1 MTHKPNIEFT
11 GIKLGHSHKHKEN
24 PWTTGEDA
32 LKVAK
37 DISEAFRRNPEGWQ
51 EPDKSS
57 WLKIEEPINISNW
70 DLLEMLKKNAEKQFE
85 SELRFIQKSLV
96 LSDKLEELENFLIGK
111 KGRSKTGKPDSD
123 YSEITSVSITDKDII
138 IKFKSGYFTGLTYL
152 ELE

>member
-1 MTHKPNIEFT
+1 MRDQCSIGGYPK
-11 GIKLGHSHKHKEN
+11 
-24 PWTTGEDA
+24 
-32 LKVAK
+32 
-37 DISEAFRRNPEGWQ
+37 GWQ
-51 EPDKSS
+51 EPNESS
-57 WLKIEEPINISNW
+57 CLKIDEPINISNW

-111 KGRSKTGKPDSD
+111 KGRSKTGKPNSD
-123 YSEITSVSITDKDII
+123 YSEITSVSITDNDII